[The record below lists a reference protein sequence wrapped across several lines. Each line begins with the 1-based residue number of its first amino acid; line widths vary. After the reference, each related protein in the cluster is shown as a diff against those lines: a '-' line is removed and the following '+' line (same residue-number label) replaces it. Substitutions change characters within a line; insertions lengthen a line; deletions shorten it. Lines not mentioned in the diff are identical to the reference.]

1 MTRLVL
7 VFLLSVSAAL
17 LSACGERDQTL
28 RGAYNRSDGQPWQG
42 AHNPFVAKG
51 WAPGDKVAWETQLR
65 DRAQRQNES
74 VKINN

>member
-7 VFLLSVSAAL
+7 VSLLSASALL

-42 AHNPFVAKG
+42 AHNAFVAKG
-51 WAPGDKVAWETQLR
+51 WAPGDKGVWETQLR
-65 DRAQRQNES
+65 DRAQRQNEY

>member
-1 MTRLVL
+1 MMRLVL
-7 VFLLSVSAAL
+7 VSLVCASAAL

-42 AHNPFVAKG
+42 AHNDFLAKG
-51 WAPGDKVAWETQLR
+51 WSPGDKAAWETQLR
-65 DRAQRQNES
+65 DRAQRQNEY

>member
-7 VFLLSVSAAL
+7 VCLLTGSAVL
-17 LSACGERDQTL
+17 LAGCGERDQTL

-42 AHNPFVAKG
+42 AHNAFVANG
-51 WAPGDKVAWETQLR
+51 WAPGDKTAWEAQLR
-65 DRAQRQNES
+65 ERVQRQNEY